1 MTSPARSGLV
11 SRSTSHRSAVL
22 ALSWLLVPFFVA
34 GGMLSSLRLRCCIFR
49 YDFWPVHWLQLCR
62 GKLQL
67 ASAPQPGTS
76 AEPSKLVSLA
86 RLRARM

>member
-34 GGMLSSLRLRCCIFR
+34 GGMLSSLRQITDLI
-49 YDFWPVHWLQLCR
+49 D
-62 GKLQL
+62 
-67 ASAPQPGTS
+67 T
-76 AEPSKLVSLA
+76 LVFDVVSSL
-86 RLRARM
+86 